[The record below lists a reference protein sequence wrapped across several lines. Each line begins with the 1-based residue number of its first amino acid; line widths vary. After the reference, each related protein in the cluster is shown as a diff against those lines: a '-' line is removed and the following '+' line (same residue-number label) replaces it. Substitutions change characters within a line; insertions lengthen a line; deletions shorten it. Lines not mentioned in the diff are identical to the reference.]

1 MAFAKATKLESKG
14 RVVLLGPAGCGKS
27 ETALRIAVGLNA
39 GTIAAIDTEHGTL
52 RKYSDRY
59 DFDVDE
65 LDTFDPPEYVKRI
78 AEAERAR
85 YGTLVIDSLTH
96 AWAGAGGLLEQSD
109 RQSSG
114 DNKFT
119 VWAKLT
125 PKHNA
130 LIEAVHR
137 ARLHVVA
144 TMRTKMDYV
153 IEENDKGKKV
163 PRKVGMAPIQREG
176 LEYEYDVVGE
186 MDLDHTLRI
195 TKSRCPELDGRVFER
210 PGSEVG
216 VILAAWLRGDRRR
229 EPWEDAVALG
239 DYYKGMKLSEL
250 SAHVLAKYIRELTEH
265 IKRHPETKPDVRR
278 TWTISIEHAERAF
291 NELQRTAAPML
302 PPPTASDSYDNA
314 DPQPETE
321 APPDDDDIPF

>member
-27 ETALRIAVGLNA
+27 ETALRIALGLNA

-65 LDTFDPPEYVKRI
+65 LDTFDPLEYVKRI

-85 YGTLVIDSLTH
+85 YGSLVIDSLSH
-96 AWAGAGGLLEQSD
+96 AWAGSGGLLEQSD

-130 LIEAVHR
+130 LIEAVHK
-137 ARLHVVA
+137 ARLHIVA

-153 IEENDKGKKV
+153 LEANDKGKMV

-210 PGSEVG
+210 PGPEVG
-216 VILAAWLRGDRRR
+216 EILAGWLRGDKRR
-229 EPWEDAVALG
+229 EPWQDAIAIG
-239 DYYKGMKLSEL
+239 PQYNGAKLSDL
-250 SAHVLAKYIRELTEH
+250 NGPVLGKYIAAMTEH
-265 IKRHPETKPDVRR
+265 IKRYPEASADKRR
-278 TWTISIEHAERAF
+278 AWTLSLEHAERAF
-291 NELQRTAAPML
+291 EELTSHMPRPSA
-302 PPPTASDSYDNA
+302 A

-321 APPDDDDIPF
+321 APPDDDIPY